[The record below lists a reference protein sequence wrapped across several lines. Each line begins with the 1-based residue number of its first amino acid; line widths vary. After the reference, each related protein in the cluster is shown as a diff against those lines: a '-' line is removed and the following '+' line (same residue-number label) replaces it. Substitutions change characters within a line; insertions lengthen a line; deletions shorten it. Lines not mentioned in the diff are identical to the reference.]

1 MCQQEQSKDPVVGPK
16 TKDPKVLKSLLAPR
30 TCSPMI
36 LIMTEIHH
44 TSRQSPMLLSPTAH
58 LYVVNGE
65 HLKVLLVGLE
75 KLLSNIRVSNINYFC

>member
-1 MCQQEQSKDPVVGPK
+1 
-16 TKDPKVLKSLLAPR
+16 
-30 TCSPMI
+30 MI
-36 LIMTEIHH
+36 LIMAEIHH
-44 TSRQSPMLLSPTAH
+44 TSRQSPVLISPPTH

>member
-16 TKDPKVLKSLLAPR
+16 TKDPKVLKFLLAPR

-44 TSRQSPMLLSPTAH
+44 TSRQSPMLLSPPAH

>member
-1 MCQQEQSKDPVVGPK
+1 MGPQ
-16 TKDPKVLKSLLAPR
+16 TKDPIVLKSLPEPR
-30 TCSPMI
+30 TCSSMI
-36 LIMTEIHH
+36 LIMAEIHH
-44 TSRQSPMLLSPTAH
+44 TSRQSPVLISPPTH

>member
-1 MCQQEQSKDPVVGPK
+1 MGPQ
-16 TKDPKVLKSLLAPR
+16 TKDPIVLKSIPAPR

-36 LIMTEIHH
+36 LIMAEIHH
-44 TSRQSPMLLSPTAH
+44 TSRKSPVLLSPPTP

-75 KLLSNIRVSNINYFC
+75 QLLSNIRVSNINYFC